1 MSRSSP
7 NRARGRAPG
16 RGNSKGTEAW
26 KNVTCLASGT
36 SSQMPAVL
44 AKTEMGRQARARP
57 KGSDAE
63 EAGLPW
69 EGGTEG
75 TDGLQ
80 AKEGHEEFG
89 RPCVSRQSKAGGQ
102 SGHPREKPALV
113 QAGDSSSA
121 GRGHRRGWKGKSL
134 CGVVSGEA
142 RTCGWGIEAQGKLR
156 G

>member
-26 KNVTCLASGT
+26 KNVTCSASGT
-36 SSQMPAVL
+36 SSQMPAVS
-44 AKTEMGRQARARP
+44 AETEMGRQARARP

-80 AKEGHEEFG
+80 AKEGHMKNLEG
-89 RPCVSRQSKAGGQ
+89 PV
-102 SGHPREKPALV
+102 
-113 QAGDSSSA
+113 SA
-121 GRGHRRGWKGKSL
+121 GRARLEGRAGTPGRSQPWSRQETPAAQAEATGGDGKGRACVGWYQEKPGHVG
-134 CGVVSGEA
+134 GE
-142 RTCGWGIEAQGKLR
+142 
-156 G
+156 